1 MININGCA
9 IGLTGKYM
17 GSITFD
23 RTDLKIMH
31 NILSIILTN
40 VRGSTSSGRLMESTV
55 YNIEQGDLDEM
66 QRTFNKLTEMLYNDL
81 KHE

>member
-1 MININGCA
+1 ME
-9 IGLTGKYM
+9 
-17 GSITFD
+17 SITFD

-40 VRGSTSSGRLMESTV
+40 VKESTPRGRLMQSTV

-66 QRTFNKLTEMLYNDL
+66 QRTFNKLTEMLYNDI
-81 KHE
+81 KNE

>member
-1 MININGCA
+1 MT
-9 IGLTGKYM
+9 GLTGLTGEYM
-17 GSITFD
+17 ESITFD

-40 VRGSTSSGRLMESTV
+40 VKGSTPRGRLMQSTV

-66 QRTFNKLTEMLYNDL
+66 QRTFNKLTEMLYNDI
-81 KHE
+81 KNE

>member
-1 MININGCA
+1 ME
-9 IGLTGKYM
+9 
-17 GSITFD
+17 SVTFD

-40 VRGSTSSGRLMESTV
+40 VKGSTPSGRLMHSTV
-55 YNIEQGDLDEM
+55 YNIEQGDLDEI

-81 KHE
+81 KNE

>member
-1 MININGCA
+1 M
-9 IGLTGKYM
+9 TGEYM
-17 GSITFD
+17 ESVTFD

-40 VRGSTSSGRLMESTV
+40 VKGATPSGRLMQSTV

-66 QRTFNKLTEMLYNDL
+66 QRTFNKLTGMIYNDI
-81 KHE
+81 KNE

>member
-1 MININGCA
+1 ME
-9 IGLTGKYM
+9 
-17 GSITFD
+17 SVTFD

-40 VRGSTSSGRLMESTV
+40 VKNSTPSGRLMQSTV
-55 YNIEQGDLDEM
+55 YNIKQGDLDEM

>member
-1 MININGCA
+1 
-9 IGLTGKYM
+9 M
-17 GSITFD
+17 GSVTFN

-40 VRGSTSSGRLMESTV
+40 VKGATPSGRLMHSTV

-66 QRTFNKLTEMLYNDL
+66 QRTFNKLTEMLDDDIKN
-81 KHE
+81 E